1 MNTEARYEL
10 SDSEIIDRG
19 MRALEKALGH
29 IGLMRFMSQ
38 IEYAKDYL
46 KVQERLYENMSIDE
60 IYEAAKDS
68 LSK

>member
-1 MNTEARYEL
+1 
-10 SDSEIIDRG
+10 